1 MVFPPTFMLNSAM
14 PPHQIMV
21 PCRLCRNLFA
31 AYEFYW
37 SVEFCKYSPCLIC
50 TCKCT
55 EMAIHVIYSHV
66 DIHELLQQVT
76 GPVVLFTIFLFSCKI
91 LYRTTAL
98 PSSLYFILKGCH
110 TGLSCLSKDLIL
122 DHCVNS
128 PVCIFLLCKSLFY
141 CLHLSLFLA
150 AIYHSELSPRQCVHI
165 TSNFLTATSWWFY
178 EIRHSP
184 TSLCTTFNFLM

>member
-55 EMAIHVIYSHV
+55 EMAIYETCTLV
-66 DIHELLQQVT
+66 
-76 GPVVLFTIFLFSCKI
+76 
-91 LYRTTAL
+91 
-98 PSSLYFILKGCH
+98 
-110 TGLSCLSKDLIL
+110 
-122 DHCVNS
+122 
-128 PVCIFLLCKSLFY
+128 LCKA
-141 CLHLSLFLA
+141 LA
-150 AIYHSELSPRQCVHI
+150 
-165 TSNFLTATSWWFY
+165 N
-178 EIRHSP
+178 
-184 TSLCTTFNFLM
+184 N

>member
-66 DIHELLQQVT
+66 DTHELLQQVT
-76 GPVVLFTIFLFSCKI
+76 GPAVLFTIFLFSCKKDCTGPP
-91 LYRTTAL
+91 LYRPL
-98 PSSLYFILKGCH
+98 CIL
-110 TGLSCLSKDLIL
+110 S
-122 DHCVNS
+122 
-128 PVCIFLLCKSLFY
+128 
-141 CLHLSLFLA
+141 
-150 AIYHSELSPRQCVHI
+150 
-165 TSNFLTATSWWFY
+165 
-178 EIRHSP
+178 
-184 TSLCTTFNFLM
+184 